1 MRKHS
6 KEYWQGM
13 IDLTQ
18 GIIFFASYG
27 IFIGYVVMK
36 FLNT

>member
-13 IDLTQ
+13 ADLAQ
-18 GIIFFASYG
+18 GIIFFVSYG
-27 IFIGYVVMK
+27 AFIAYVVMK